1 MSTFYVPLVAIL
13 LLYWQIFMTARNRLR
28 RRMAERAQV
37 KLTAVVQNGNTTSA
51 SNGHRLATAATIDPT
66 SNQVQTVVVQPTQV
80 LPDEAGGN
88 KTDEDALCSDINELS
103 DSHHQGS
110 FL

>member
-1 MSTFYVPLVAIL
+1 
-13 LLYWQIFMTARNRLR
+13 MTARNRLR

-51 SNGHRLATAATIDPT
+51 ASNGHRLATAATIDPA
-66 SNQVQTVVVQPTQV
+66 SNQVQTVVVPTQV
-80 LPDEAGGN
+80 LPDDNGGN

-103 DSHHQGS
+103 DSHHPGS
-110 FL
+110 FLTNFHAIQFQKLF